1 MSYKLSR
8 PTIRDHV
15 RRDVLQRELGRAQ
28 NSTALTWVV
37 GLPGSGKTSAVA
49 RWVQESDRDCIWYR
63 LEESDAD
70 MAELLHSIAQAVGPR
85 LVLPVWSPENQMDM
99 GLFAQQFFSVLAKA
113 PLTLVLDDC
122 HRVPDSA
129 ALLAAMAQVQR
140 VCGDHLRCILISRRA
155 PPAVLATGRAGGWLA
170 VVEDLRM
177 TQAEVLEVAGAV
189 RGRTLNDEEAR
200 AVLAADG
207 WLAHVLAL
215 ARSPQAHTQ
224 AHTLVRD
231 QNAPGEVG
239 DFLAEELL
247 ASLPQDLRAPLRRL
261 AELPEIPQPRVPAAW
276 LPAEISRLLG
286 SLAAQRYF
294 VDATAQGHWR
304 LHDLLR
310 DGLRMRNLAQDDAA
324 TLQQVRRDL
333 AQWVSPLMPE
343 AALQLRVQA
352 QDLEG
357 CLSLLASH
365 GESWLARGQHR
376 MLYDTLSLLEAEEA
390 EEAEGAQSG
399 ETQAQPGGAAQQATL
414 ALWRAQAML
423 PLEPEAARP
432 LFALAREMAAQAG
445 DVHRAYTAWCGQVAS
460 YVVQWGAVQGLAEL
474 VDELE
479 SLHTRIGKPQ
489 GELAFRT
496 SADALTALM
505 YGRAEDPR
513 IARYADD
520 TARAVAHATHAEARI
535 TAAAQLLIYK
545 LWWAGDFPGGR
556 ALYDAFDAEV
566 ARSQDL
572 PPLPRL
578 VWWSCASIVD
588 WQCGEPRHCYEKVEN
603 GLALAASSGVH
614 VRDFFL
620 LTQGIFCA
628 LSQEDWQT
636 AGRYLAQL
644 AQTER
649 SHKRLDVM
657 VHHFFRSWYSL
668 CRGDARTALAH
679 AQTAWPMAEAMG
691 STFHKVIVLSALCP
705 AAVHCG
711 EIELAQ
717 WAYREQLALAKAAR
731 NPTFSFIAFCAGAEL
746 ALALKD
752 EEMLA
757 KQVERMLYVKHLGG
771 FHSGCGWRTPV
782 MRELLAFALQR
793 GIWPEV
799 ARQWIREKRIS
810 PPALIPVGWP
820 MPVRIAALNGL
831 EVHLEPVRGQESAPA
846 AKAGGKGAQKLR
858 ELLAALVVEQ
868 GGASNQDLCEW
879 LWPEAEGDKA
889 AASLKVAVHR
899 LRQWLG
905 TEAVRVRDGMVSL
918 NPEMVD
924 CDVWRV
930 PEQLATSPGATDL
943 RRVLHGLDIHPVLG
957 LRQRMAAEVAQQ
969 ARAAQAAQADRSH
982 F

>member
-1 MSYKLSR
+1 MTYKLSR
-8 PTIRDHV
+8 PTIRNHV
-15 RRDVLQRELGRAQ
+15 RRTALLKDLDRAQ
-28 NSTALTWVV
+28 KDTPITWVM
-37 GLPGSGKTSAVA
+37 GLPGSGKTSIVA
-49 RWVQESDRDCIWYR
+49 RWVQESGRDCIWYR
-63 LEESDAD
+63 LDESDAD
-70 MAELLHSIAQAVGPR
+70 MAGLLHAVAQAASPR
-85 LVLPVWSPENQMDM
+85 LSLPVWSPENQMDLE
-99 GLFAQQFFSVLAKA
+99 LFAQQFFLELAHA

-122 HRVPDSA
+122 HRVPDA
-129 ALLAAMAQVQR
+129 APLLAAMAQVQR
-140 VCGDHLRCILISRRA
+140 VCGEHLRCILISRRA
-155 PPAVLATGRAGGWLA
+155 APAALATGRAGGWLA
-170 VVEDLRM
+170 VLDNLRM
-177 TQAEVLEVAGAV
+177 THDEALEVAGVV
-189 RGRTLNDEEAR
+189 RGHALDDAQTR
-200 AVLAADG
+200 AVLGADG

-215 ARSPQAHTQ
+215 ARSPQAQ
-224 AHTLVRD
+224 ALATE
-231 QNAPGEVG
+231 QQAPGEVS

-261 AELPEIPQPRVPAAW
+261 AELPEIPQPRPPSTFLA
-276 LPAEISRLLG
+276 PEISRLLAG
-286 SLAAQRYF
+286 MAAQRYF

-310 DGLRMRNLAQDDAA
+310 DGLRMRNLAQDDEL
-324 TLQQVRRDL
+324 TLQRVRREL
-333 AQWVSPLMPE
+333 AQWVEALMPE
-343 AALQLRVQA
+343 AALDLRVQA
-352 QDLEG
+352 RDVEG
-357 CLSLLASH
+357 CLSLLALH
-365 GESWLARGQHR
+365 GESWLASGQHR
-376 MLYDTLSLLEAEEA
+376 MLFDALSTLPAKNGHDT
-390 EEAEGAQSG
+390 
-399 ETQAQPGGAAQQATL
+399 AAQAAL
-414 ALWRAQAML
+414 ELWRAQALL

-432 LFALAREMAAQAG
+432 LFASARELAVQAG
-445 DVHRAYTAWCGQVAS
+445 DVHRAYTAWCGEVAS

-479 SLHTRIGKPQ
+479 ALHTRVGKPP

-513 IARYADD
+513 ITRYAED

-566 ARSQDL
+566 RQSASL

-588 WQCGEPRHCYEKVEN
+588 WQCGEPQACYDKVEQ
-603 GLALAASSGVH
+603 GLALASTSGVH

-628 LSQEDWQT
+628 LSQEDWPT
-636 AGRYLAQL
+636 AERYLGQL
-644 AQTER
+644 ALTER

-668 CRGDARTALAH
+668 CRGDPRTALAH

-691 STFHKVIVLSALCP
+691 STFHKVIVLSALSP

-711 EIELAQ
+711 DMELAQ
-717 WAYREQLALAKAAR
+717 NAYRQQLALAKAAR
-731 NPTFSFIAFCAGAEL
+731 NPTFSFIAFCAGAEI
-746 ALALKD
+746 ALAVKD

-782 MRELLAFALQR
+782 MRELLAFALRR

-799 ARQWIREKRIS
+799 ARQWIREKRVT
-810 PPALIPVGWP
+810 PPADIPSGWP
-820 MPVRIAALNGL
+820 MPVRIAALDGL
-831 EVHLEPVRGQESAPA
+831 QVSVEPQRGQEA
-846 AKAGGKGAQKLR
+846 AAAVKAGGKGAQKLR
-858 ELLAALVVEQ
+858 ELVAALVVEQ
-868 GGASNQDLCEW
+868 AGASNEDLCEW
-879 LWPEAEGDKA
+879 LWPDAEGDKA

-905 TEAVRVRDGMVSL
+905 SESVRVRDGVVSL
-918 NPEMVD
+918 NPDRVD
-924 CDVWRV
+924 CDLWRAAPDAIV
-930 PEQLATSPGATDL
+930 GSA
-943 RRVLHGLDIHPVLG
+943 RRVLHGVEIAPVLA
-957 LRQRMAAEVAQQ
+957 LRKRLQ
-969 ARAAQAAQADRSH
+969 A
-982 F
+982 